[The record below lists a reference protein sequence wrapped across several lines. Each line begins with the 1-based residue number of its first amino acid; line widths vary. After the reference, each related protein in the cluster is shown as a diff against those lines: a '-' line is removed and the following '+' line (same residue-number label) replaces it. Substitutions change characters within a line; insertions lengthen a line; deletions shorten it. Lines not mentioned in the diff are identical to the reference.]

1 MIRVFVIAGSTIL
14 GVRTFHAI
22 TYDEEYKPE
31 KYKPETFKPETINR
45 PHEPNSKSNE
55 PNSKA
60 NEPNSKANEPNSKAN
75 EPNSKA
81 NEPNSKANEP
91 NSKVDEP
98 IGNKPDEDFLKDDLP
113 YTNPAIILRIVGGIL
128 IGVGHTLIAIADN
141 LEKKD

>member
-60 NEPNSKANEPNSKAN
+60 NEPNSK
-75 EPNSKA
+75 
-81 NEPNSKANEP
+81 
-91 NSKVDEP
+91 VDEP